1 MQVQLYLV
9 PHTISE
15 LFVKVSKSG
24 KMTAIE
30 YYKLLATLAENSLNE
45 DDNRSIKRLL
55 HAVRRGWV
63 QVVGIDAP
71 VEN

>member
-1 MQVQLYLV
+1 MEIQLYLV

-24 KMTAIE
+24 KMSAIE
-30 YYKLLATLAENSLNE
+30 YYKLLATLATNSLNE

-63 QVVGIDAP
+63 QVVGIDATI
-71 VEN
+71 EN